1 MIIRTIKGVENDK
14 WIKLKMLAA
23 KKNVALGRLIEIMI
37 EDYSRRADAVWNKA
51 LSGDKIINDS
61 EARGLANEIS
71 NLRKE
76 GGFRV

>member
-23 KKNVALGRLIEIMI
+23 KKNIALGKLIEIMI
-37 EDYSRRADAVWNKA
+37 EDYSRRADVVWNKV

-61 EARGLANEIS
+61 EARGLANEIAS
-71 NLRKE
+71 LRKE
-76 GGFRV
+76 RGFRI